1 MEHTPHLTNQPG
13 DTAALTE
20 VRVRLAN
27 LTGAGEEAVSQLD
40 LLEQL
45 RALKAACAA
54 AEARVAVTF
63 ATDRVTEAQERGAS
77 LRAQRRS
84 AVAELA
90 LAHRCAPASMSRR
103 LSQWRM
109 QVRALP
115 KVHALLSDGQ
125 ISEHHASVITGM
137 AHHLT
142 DDQLAGLDDE
152 LAPRLAGMTVRQA
165 EQAARRYCQSVDE
178 ETEKRRIAAAAREA
192 HVSIRAVSLELA
204 RLSITAPTAEAIA
217 MYAALRAAGAA
228 SRRPDETRGQA
239 EVREAFTRI
248 TGYVDIVEI
257 PIELHL
263 VITDTTLFGDTQ
275 RYTDPQDPVDPTVD
289 DPVDGGADATEPSES
304 AMSDEDDADSMT
316 VADLGAPWRH
326 EPGPEPEPGPQPAR
340 LQAPDGSG
348 ACWVPASLARGLA
361 LGIAIPPA
369 FPFIEPDTARDSEH
383 PRPAYPEAPAE
394 SAATGT
400 SPPPPP
406 NGWYTHP
413 GHTGSDAATRD
424 TSEIGR
430 QRRAR
435 SSGTPA
441 APPPTPHVPPGTPA
455 APPPKPHV
463 PPGTAAASR
472 QDDER
477 EIRRYIRRIFTDP
490 ATGTVTNID
499 TKRRL
504 FTAAQRRFVIAR
516 DQVCTTPWCDAPIRD
531 IDHATPYRTVRRTDI
546 RNANGRCQRCNLA
559 KEGPG
564 WKVRTIRPRPGTI
577 PGVVISTPSGKTY
590 THHAPPVLRPVA
602 RG

>member
-1 MEHTPHLTNQPG
+1 MAHTPHLTDQPG
-13 DTAALTE
+13 DPAALTE
-20 VRVRLAN
+20 VRVQLAN
-27 LTGAGEEAVSQLD
+27 LTGAGEEAGSQLD

-63 ATDRVTEAQERGAS
+63 ATDRVTEAQVRGAS
-77 LRAQRRS
+77 LRAQQRS

-90 LAHRCAPASMSRR
+90 LAHRCSPASMSRR

-109 QVRALP
+109 HVRALP

-178 ETEKRRIAAAAREA
+178 ETERRRIAAAAREA

-248 TGYVDIVEI
+248 TGRVDIVEI

-263 VITDTTLFGDTQ
+263 VITDTTLFGDTA
-275 RYTDPQDPVDPTVD
+275 RYTRPD
-289 DPVDGGADATEPSES
+289 DSADAAAPSES
-304 AMSDEDDADSMT
+304 DAATPSGNDAGAPSETDAPDANADEHSDADPMT
-316 VADLGAPWRH
+316 VTDLGAPWRR
-326 EPGPEPEPGPQPAR
+326 EPAPEPEPGPQPAR

-348 ACWVPASLARGLA
+348 ACWIPASLARGLA

-369 FPFIEPDTARDSEH
+369 FPFIEPDTAWDTEH

-400 SPPPPP
+400 SPQPPP

-424 TSEIGR
+424 TSELGR

-435 SSGTPA
+435 SPGTPA

-455 APPPKPHV
+455 A
-463 PPGTAAASR
+463 SQ
-472 QDDER
+472 QDDQR

-531 IDHATPYRTVRRTDI
+531 IDHAMPYRTVRRTDI

-564 WKVRTIRPRPGTI
+564 WKVRTIRPRPGAI

-590 THHAPPVLRPVA
+590 THHTPPALSPVA